1 MFKIDKSIYES
12 KKRKIYYILDYSFIN
27 IRFYVQNKENK
38 KFLVKFY
45 VLLQIIYGCL

>member
-12 KKRKIYYILDYSFIN
+12 KKRKIYYILDYFFIN
-27 IRFYVQNKENK
+27 SILCENKENK

-45 VLLQIIYGCL
+45 VLLQIIYGWL